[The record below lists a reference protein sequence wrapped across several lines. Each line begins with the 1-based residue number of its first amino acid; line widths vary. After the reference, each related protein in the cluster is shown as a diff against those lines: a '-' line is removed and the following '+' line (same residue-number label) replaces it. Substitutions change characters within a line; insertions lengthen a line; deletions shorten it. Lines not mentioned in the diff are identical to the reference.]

1 MQIEEQS
8 HLFTLEHPV
17 RFCSGVQYELRKD
30 SFYSSFMVAI
40 TDMSSND
47 PNSNN
52 PSDSEVW
59 TCFRNTRA
67 WYDTQKSFGKYENT
81 LKISHFDGQNSVI
94 LTEKVDMS
102 LHEWL
107 AKELSDGFESKPA
120 AVNGSSIWWKKIK
133 PNFVSIFG
141 SILRGLRA
149 LHKDG
154 KYHGNLLNGVAIKQI
169 DKPKGILFNMVQDP
183 RQITL
188 TRQTQDPR
196 QILTRQTQ
204 DIISL
209 DTLLRWVLMYPF
221 LQDPARALPKLVDE
235 YERLCFLQL
244 RHRIDN
250 ELPSGTWLA
259 KWDLNLAIFWDELET
274 IRFMKSV
281 CRMVQD
287 LRDFETVFSRLFTSN
302 WKKRV
307 KNEDMQRILNNSTY
321 TDVGIQ
327 KLRFWRN
334 CIEHIRV
341 TAGDKSVEVRIH
353 RLVTKDLPEL
363 LPEVVAAYH
372 DYLRLAD
379 LKQCA
384 ESYSVFKDMRWT

>member
-1 MQIEEQS
+1 
-8 HLFTLEHPV
+8 
-17 RFCSGVQYELRKD
+17 
-30 SFYSSFMVAI
+30 MVAI